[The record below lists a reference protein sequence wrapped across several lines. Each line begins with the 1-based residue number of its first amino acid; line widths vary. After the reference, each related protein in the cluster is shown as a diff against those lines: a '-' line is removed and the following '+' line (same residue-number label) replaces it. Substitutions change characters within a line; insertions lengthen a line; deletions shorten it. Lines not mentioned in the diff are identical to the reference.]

1 MKTNMGILDRTI
13 RTIMAILSGLL
24 VYLGFVAGVSSFVL
38 LAVAGIFILTSL
50 VGFCPLYGILGV
62 DTCNASK

>member
-1 MKTNMGILDRTI
+1 
-13 RTIMAILSGLL
+13 MAILSGLL